1 MFNFYHKLL
10 IRQLRNRTM
19 RLFCIAVAIACA
31 VTFSITLLGDRLEQL
46 FNLQAKE
53 VLAADMVLQSST
65 ELSDQQKSIL
75 QSLTINEAKTL
86 TFQTMAST
94 ENDDAFLL
102 SSVKAV
108 SNDYPLIGELHVSND
123 LYSELIATKDIP
135 AIGEAWVEDRVL
147 NQLDLTIN
155 QFINVGETSLQ
166 VTRVLV
172 YEPDRGNSFYSFT
185 PRIMMNWN
193 DVAATQVVKPGSR
206 VKFRYLFAGEKDQ
219 LNKLQTELTDTLR
232 LNQKFVTVED
242 ANQTLSTTLER
253 AYRFLNITAL
263 IAVLLG
269 AVAAGLVS
277 FHYANEMTYQYA
289 LLRCLGLQ
297 SKNMMGAVIIPL
309 VVFTLIAIGIGLVI
323 GGVGHWL
330 ILRSLADL
338 IPETLPLPSIK
349 PFLLS
354 AATAIIVV
362 ISFAWPFLYKLLHT
376 APKTLLNRLEVQEQP
391 IKVTLLMIALG
402 LSCLIYIG
410 TQDVVISVYIIAVLC
425 VFVVFTYFVTYLAI
439 ALIGY
444 LSKNGQASIK
454 LTARRIKSNQ
464 RLVVVQVIAIALTF
478 FSLAL
483 LSTVR
488 DDLVS
493 SWQSKVPENAP
504 NIFAINIFEKDKP
517 EFLLSLDEF
526 KIDHS
531 PLYPIVRGRL
541 SAVNN
546 VLIQQYASQESE
558 RHEESL
564 TRDLALTWN
573 LVLPKDNEIIEGE
586 WHTSKFIDQANTVS
600 IEQGIAENLAIK
612 LGDTLAFTIET
623 QTVSAVVTSI
633 RSVEWESFSPNFYMM
648 FSTGALDELPMSYM
662 TSLRIDKQQKTILP
676 TLVKLFPSATF
687 FDVDFLLNRIRGITQ
702 KISYAVETVLYF
714 ALLSSFLVFISIE
727 MILRKHRIY
736 SMAIFKAVGA
746 DTKLIQKIF
755 RIEFILIGLISGVI
769 AYILN
774 LCISF
779 GITNYIIDGDV
790 IFNVKTAFLCLV
802 IAPVIVLIAGYVSV
816 FRTRQV
822 SVIKLLSDQ

>member
-185 PRIMMNWN
+185 PRIMMNWH

-362 ISFAWPFLYKLLHT
+362 ISFAWPFLYKLLHN
-376 APKTLLNRLEVQEQP
+376 APKKFLNRLEFQ
-391 IKVTLLMIALG
+391 
-402 LSCLIYIG
+402 
-410 TQDVVISVYIIAVLC
+410 
-425 VFVVFTYFVTYLAI
+425 
-439 ALIGY
+439 
-444 LSKNGQASIK
+444 
-454 LTARRIKSNQ
+454 
-464 RLVVVQVIAIALTF
+464 
-478 FSLAL
+478 
-483 LSTVR
+483 
-488 DDLVS
+488 
-493 SWQSKVPENAP
+493 
-504 NIFAINIFEKDKP
+504 
-517 EFLLSLDEF
+517 
-526 KIDHS
+526 
-531 PLYPIVRGRL
+531 
-541 SAVNN
+541 
-546 VLIQQYASQESE
+546 
-558 RHEESL
+558 
-564 TRDLALTWN
+564 
-573 LVLPKDNEIIEGE
+573 
-586 WHTSKFIDQANTVS
+586 
-600 IEQGIAENLAIK
+600 
-612 LGDTLAFTIET
+612 
-623 QTVSAVVTSI
+623 
-633 RSVEWESFSPNFYMM
+633 
-648 FSTGALDELPMSYM
+648 
-662 TSLRIDKQQKTILP
+662 
-676 TLVKLFPSATF
+676 
-687 FDVDFLLNRIRGITQ
+687 
-702 KISYAVETVLYF
+702 
-714 ALLSSFLVFISIE
+714 
-727 MILRKHRIY
+727 
-736 SMAIFKAVGA
+736 
-746 DTKLIQKIF
+746 
-755 RIEFILIGLISGVI
+755 
-769 AYILN
+769 
-774 LCISF
+774 
-779 GITNYIIDGDV
+779 
-790 IFNVKTAFLCLV
+790 
-802 IAPVIVLIAGYVSV
+802 
-816 FRTRQV
+816 
-822 SVIKLLSDQ
+822 